1 MASSGGFWRGA
12 VCQGMAGNCARGNN
26 MAYQWKIPVAPV
38 SAQTAG
44 EEFERL
50 YRKHGKLAPE
60 DVVEESRDASAPLHG
75 CFEWNDAIAAE
86 KYRVHQAGDI
96 IRALVISE
104 DKGEAP
110 RDTRAF
116 VHVRSDY
123 HPISVVV
130 DDAAMLAELLASA
143 EKEMTAFQRKYET
156 LQELS
161 PVMDAIRAYQQKNA

>member
-1 MASSGGFWRGA
+1 M
-12 VCQGMAGNCARGNN
+12 V
-26 MAYQWKIPVAPV
+26 YQWKIPVAPV

-44 EEFERL
+44 EELERL
-50 YRKHGKLAPE
+50 YRKHGKLDPA

-104 DKGEAP
+104 DKEEES

-123 HPISVVV
+123 HPISVVI

-161 PVMDAIRAYQQKNA
+161 PVMDAIRAYQQKTA

>member
-1 MASSGGFWRGA
+1 M
-12 VCQGMAGNCARGNN
+12 V
-26 MAYQWKIPVAPV
+26 YQWKIPVAPV

-44 EEFERL
+44 EELERL
-50 YRKHGKLAPE
+50 YRKHGKLDPA
-60 DVVEESRDASAPLHG
+60 DVVEESRDAFAPLHG

-104 DKGEAP
+104 DKGEEP

-123 HPISVVV
+123 HPISVVI
-130 DDAAMLAELLASA
+130 DDAAMLA

-161 PVMDAIRAYQQKNA
+161 PVMDAIRAYQQKTA